1 MLSPCLA
8 TSGEAMSGDL
18 AGANAL
24 LLMGALV
31 KSGAQADFLIANAR
45 VTDVA
50 VQAGLDGDE
59 LDEALTYA
67 GEQGWMQTGESDG
80 WTRITEAGITA
91 GQGNG

>member
-1 MLSPCLA
+1 MLSPCPA
-8 TSGEAMSGDL
+8 TSGEAMNGDL

-31 KSGAQADFLIANAR
+31 KSGAQADFLMANAR

-91 GQGNG
+91 GRGNG

>member
-1 MLSPCLA
+1 MLSPCPA

-45 VTDVA
+45 VTDGA

-59 LDEALTYA
+59 LDEALIY
-67 GEQGWMQTGESDG
+67 EQGWMETGESDG